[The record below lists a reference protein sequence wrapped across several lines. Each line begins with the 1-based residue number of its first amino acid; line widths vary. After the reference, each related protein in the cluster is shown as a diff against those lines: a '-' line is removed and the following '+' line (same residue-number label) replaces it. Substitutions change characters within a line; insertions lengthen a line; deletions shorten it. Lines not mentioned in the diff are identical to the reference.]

1 MRIAIVNDVLLAVE
15 ALRRVVTSVPDY
27 MIAWVA
33 RHGAEA
39 VEKCTADTP
48 DLILMDL
55 IMPVMDGVEATRQ
68 IMAASPCLILVVTA
82 TVHGNMAKVFA
93 AMGHGARD
101 VVNTPVLGSDGQ
113 VEGGATLLDKIAILG
128 KLLTPE
134 PLQELRRPTRP
145 MAYAPACHLPPLV
158 AIGAS
163 TGGPA
168 ALACVLS
175 GLPAHFPAAVVIIQ
189 HVDVQFAAGLADW
202 LQAQTALP
210 VRLAQEGCQ
219 LEVGSVW
226 LAGTNDH
233 MVLTPQHT
241 LSYTAEP
248 RDSPYRPSVD
258 VFFKSLIKNG
268 PAHWPVRAAGVLL
281 TGMGRDG
288 AEGLGV
294 LRRAGWYTMAQ
305 DQASSVIY
313 GMPKAAAEVGAAM
326 QILSLEAIASTL
338 VQFFGESR
346 R

>member
-27 MIAWVA
+27 TIAWVA

-39 VEKCTADTP
+39 VEKCAADTP

-55 IMPVMDGVEATRQ
+55 IMPVLDGVEATRQ

-82 TVHGNMAKVFA
+82 TVSGNMAKVFA
-93 AMGHGARD
+93 AMGYGARD
-101 VVNTPVLGSDGQ
+101 VVHTPVLGSNGQ
-113 VEGGATLLDKIAILG
+113 VEGGAALLDKIAMLG
-128 KLLTPE
+128 KLLTPTPRQE
-134 PLQELRRPTRP
+134 PRRPTRFT
-145 MAYAPACHLPPLV
+145 AHAPTRHLPPLV

-175 GLPAHFPAAVVIIQ
+175 GLPAHFPASLVIIQ

-210 VRLAQEGCQ
+210 VRLAQAGCR
-219 LEVGSVW
+219 LEVGTVW

-241 LSYTAEP
+241 LSYVAEP
-248 RDSPYRPSVD
+248 RDYPYRPSVD

-268 PAHWPVRAAGVLL
+268 PAHWPAKAAGVVL

-288 AEGLGV
+288 ADGWPFCAVPVVYYCPGSSQQCD
-294 LRRAGWYTMAQ
+294 LRHAQ
-305 DQASSVIY
+305 SR
-313 GMPKAAAEVGAAM
+313 GR
-326 QILSLEAIASTL
+326 
-338 VQFFGESR
+338 SR
-346 R
+346 RCHADCVP

>member
-27 MIAWVA
+27 TIAWVA

-39 VEKCTADTP
+39 VEKCAADTP

-55 IMPVMDGVEATRQ
+55 IMPVMDGVEATLQ

-82 TVHGNMAKVFA
+82 TVRGNMAKVFA
-93 AMGHGARD
+93 AMGYGVRD
-101 VVNTPVLGSDGQ
+101 VVHTPVLGSDGQ
-113 VEGGATLLDKIAILG
+113 VEGGAALLDKIAMLE
-128 KLLTPE
+128 KLLTPTSRQE
-134 PLQELRRPTRP
+134 PQRPTRP
-145 MAYAPACHLPPLV
+145 TAHAPTRHLPPLV

-163 TGGPA
+163 TGGPV

-175 GLPAHFPAAVVIIQ
+175 GLPAHFPAALVIIQ

-210 VRLAQEGCQ
+210 VRLAQEGCR
-219 LEVGSVW
+219 LEAGTVW

-241 LSYTAEP
+241 LSYVAEP
-248 RDSPYRPSVD
+248 RDYPYRPSVD

-268 PAHWPVRAAGVLL
+268 PAHWPAKAAGVLL

-288 AEGLGV
+288 AEGLAV
-294 LRRAGWYTMAQ
+294 LRRAEWYTLAQ
-305 DQASSVIY
+305 DQASSVLY

-338 VQFFGESR
+338 VQLFEESR
-346 R
+346 L

>member
-1 MRIAIVNDVLLAVE
+1 MRIAIINDVLLAVE
-15 ALRRVVTSVPDY
+15 ALWRVVTSVPDY
-27 MIAWVA
+27 TIAWVA

-39 VEKCTADTP
+39 VEKCAADTP

-68 IMAASPCLILVVTA
+68 IMASSPCLILVVTA
-82 TVHGNMAKVFA
+82 TVSGNMSKVFA
-93 AMGHGARD
+93 AMGYGARD

-113 VEGGATLLDKIAILG
+113 VEGGVALLDKIAMLG
-128 KLLTPE
+128 KLLTPTPRQE
-134 PLQELRRPTRP
+134 PRCPTRST
-145 MAYAPACHLPPLV
+145 AYPSTRHLPPLV

-168 ALACVLS
+168 ALACILS
-175 GLPAHFPAAVVIIQ
+175 KLPTHFPAALVIIQ

-202 LQAQTALP
+202 LQMQTALP
-210 VRLAQEGCQ
+210 VRLAQEGCR

-233 MVLTPQHT
+233 MVLTPQDT
-241 LSYTAEP
+241 LSYAAEP
-248 RDSPYRPSVD
+248 RDYPYRPSVD

-268 PAHWPVRAAGVLL
+268 PAHWPAKAAGVLL

-288 AEGLGV
+288 AEGLAV

-313 GMPKAAAEVGAAM
+313 GMPKAAAEVGAAR
-326 QILSLEAIASTL
+326 QILSLEAIACTL
-338 VQFFGESR
+338 VQLFEESR
-346 R
+346 L